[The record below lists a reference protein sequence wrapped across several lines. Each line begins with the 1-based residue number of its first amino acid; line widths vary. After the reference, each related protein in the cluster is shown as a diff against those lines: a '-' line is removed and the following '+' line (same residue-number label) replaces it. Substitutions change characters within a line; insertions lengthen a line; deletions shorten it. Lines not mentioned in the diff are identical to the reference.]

1 MEAQQQGGGGGGGRG
16 RALTWLKDTCS
27 WQMGQLWLRKRSAE
41 GKSALS
47 CTASITSAR
56 LKLRSGMD
64 ISSSRV
70 LARSGGS
77 RAATWKGRD
86 RTGQDRERLLG
97 SGDLLLDL
105 RAHLHVLQR
114 GSWLRLTRM
123 GPGCWSRGPSLL
135 SRSGCPWRVSAGPR
149 AQRQSPQ
156 SPAESFCSW
165 GDTEQLG

>member
-1 MEAQQQGGGGGGGRG
+1 MEAQQQGGGGRRRRG

-77 RAATWKGRD
+77 RAATWKGWD
-86 RTGQDRERLLG
+86 ETGCCWALETSCWTSELTFTYSSVAPG
-97 SGDLLLDL
+97 S
-105 RAHLHVLQR
+105 A
-114 GSWLRLTRM
+114 
-123 GPGCWSRGPSLL
+123 
-135 SRSGCPWRVSAGPR
+135 
-149 AQRQSPQ
+149 
-156 SPAESFCSW
+156 
-165 GDTEQLG
+165 